1 MFIQVWD
8 RQTKSIIHN
17 SFLINISLARLA
29 SLLPSSSQWWPSTTM
44 MTIVVNEDHDSDRH
58 GGHGLQVWCWMGS
71 TWWEHCATNSRPAPS
86 VIPSWHFSR
95 LPPAHP
101 WPPPLPPSHLTSAP
115 LDRQAQCMGL
125 CVCCQVPTICKTLVN
140 TFWGQSQIFP
150 AATVQCLSPIQLNR
164 LKVSWLSSAS
174 AGNPTFEQ
182 DQNSHHCH

>member
-1 MFIQVWD
+1 MRQTAMFIQVWD

-44 MTIVVNEDHDSDRH
+44 MTIMVNEDHDSDRH

-101 WPPPLPPSHLTSAP
+101 WPAPCLPPTSHLPHLIAR
-115 LDRQAQCMGL
+115 LNVWV
-125 CVCCQVPTICKTLVN
+125 CVCVAQFQQFAKPLWILFGGRAK
-140 TFWGQSQIFP
+140 SFP
-150 AATVQCLSPIQLNR
+150 QRPSNVYLQFN
-164 LKVSWLSSAS
+164 
-174 AGNPTFEQ
+174 
-182 DQNSHHCH
+182 